1 MDKLSE
7 DDLKS
12 LLKEKKKTKGK
23 IKFSKKI
30 VSLVIVMNILFTLAI
45 LFVFFRTGSEPTA
58 LVGAWFT
65 FTTVELWN
73 LSKIKR
79 TEVKKDE

>member
-45 LFVFFRTGSEPTA
+45 LFVFFRTGNEPTA

-65 FTTVELWN
+65 FTTVELWS